1 MTVGD
6 NRIAAAV
13 GHSVARKLAVAL
25 ALAAVGGIATPA
37 LAGDGA
43 DGATV
48 YKRCAACH
56 LPTRAGVP
64 GAFPPLRADVR
75 GFAATAEG
83 RRYLVLVLARG
94 LGGPIKAEGK
104 TFAGM
109 MPAQS
114 MLSPDEVAAVLNL
127 VTEPKVRFTAAEV
140 VKLRASGASLS
151 PQQVAQLN
159 ARLTAGR

>member
-1 MTVGD
+1 MIVRGD
-6 NRIAAAV
+6 MIAAAV
-13 GHSVARKLAVAL
+13 GRSVARKLALAL
-25 ALAAVGGIATPA
+25 ALSAAGGLATQA
-37 LAGDGA
+37 LAAGGA

-64 GAFPPLRADVR
+64 GAFPPLRADIR
-75 GFAATAEG
+75 AFAGSPEG

-104 TFAGM
+104 TYSGM

-114 MLSPDEVAAVLNL
+114 MLSADEVAAVLNL
-127 VTEPKVRFTAAEV
+127 VAEPKVRFTAEEV
-140 VKLRASGASLS
+140 VKLRASGATLS
-151 PQQVAQLN
+151 PAQVAQLN